1 MTWESPLS
9 APEVRQLQ
17 AILDNDPVAIFVS
30 DVESRQVLYANRRAR
45 ETLLPPDGG
54 EACCYHIA
62 GYQSACPFCHA
73 GRMSRDDV
81 LVREY
86 RHPLNGR
93 VYQLSGKLVDWGDR
107 PAHIEYVR
115 DVTEQRAES
124 ERADRLQEGL
134 KETFTSVP
142 CGLCVYRIEWPEIVP
157 LFHNP
162 AFYEVVG
169 YSDEHIRS
177 VREKT
182 DYLGVHPEDVGLLR
196 EKIAAAYHGGGSVRH
211 SYRLWNDRRGEYRW
225 INLDGTIKTHE
236 DGAKIFYGIYTDVS
250 ERVHLEE
257 ELKAANEKMQDIVN
271 AIPGGVAIYRVSDIF
286 ETVYFSDGV
295 PELTGY
301 TVEEYRE
308 LIKRDAIEMTYPED
322 AAMVAAKAREALR
335 DRTVADF
342 EFRKLHRDG
351 HIVWVHAQAKQVGEE
366 RGRPLLQCVFHNI
379 TALKETQL
387 ELDHL
392 VNSIPGGIAGYRVEE
407 GRFVPTY
414 FSAGVPALTGYTRE
428 EYGEIVRRD
437 AFDAVYEADRPRV
450 LAAARAALESG
461 KVLDISCRMRHK
473 NGTLVWLHLN
483 GRRMGPLSESTR
495 FYGVFTG
502 MSAEAQLFQSI
513 ANETADGIYV
523 IDRKNYDL
531 LYINES
537 RELFAK
543 SGGRVGQK
551 CYAALH
557 GRDAPCVFCTLH
569 SHAPDGKAHE
579 MAVDGSGR
587 FYTTRFMESDWNG
600 IPAYVKYVHDVTE
613 EVRTQKEK
621 ARLEQY
627 FQTVV
632 KHLPGGVAVVRY
644 KPDGSMIPEFLSD
657 GFAAMTGMTQE
668 AAWELYRR
676 DAMAGV
682 HPDDR
687 EAVAARMAEFIGGG
701 ESSCELIYRLKKGDG
716 GYIWVKNSLSMLQ
729 SEDGELR
736 IYAGYH
742 DMTREREE
750 REELRKQFND
760 RILQHYRT
768 PGPNALVVGH
778 CNVTRDQILEIIDH
792 TDSGLLST
800 FGTERETFFMGLSNL
815 VVDEEGRRIFREAY
829 LNGPSQAAFDRGDT
843 EIIRDFFVRLPK
855 EKRGRYVR
863 FKVNL
868 VETPDTGDV
877 TGILTVTDITEQTIS
892 ERILRRL
899 SVAGSDLVVDVDV
912 PEDRYR
918 VLNGEMDAGD
928 IPAQEGR
935 HSDRIAYMLQKQV
948 VPRDREQVK
957 TLLDPDY
964 IMERLQRE
972 DSYSFHYAIFGERGE
987 VLTKKLTVSAIDLR
1001 LGRVCLARADITDS
1015 VREQQGLLNVVAYTF
1030 ELLGLIQVVTRRMT
1044 MHTRQTVLE
1053 NLPPFVVEDYN
1064 ASIKLIARRYNP
1076 EGGTEEL
1083 ERQLRL
1089 ETMLRHLEEQPAGYD
1104 FVFPHRSEEGLR
1116 YKQITVL
1123 WGDGEH
1129 KTVCMVRADVTDM
1142 LAEERRSKKALEQAL
1157 ELAEEASRA
1166 KSDFLSSMS
1175 HDIRTPMNAI
1185 MGMTALASAYIDD
1198 PARVADCLRKI
1209 SVSSRHLLS
1218 LINDILDMS
1227 KIERGKIT
1235 LNRMEM
1241 SVPGLLEQLS
1251 TIIEPQARAAGLS
1264 FCARAGRVRQE
1275 RFIGDALRVSQILLN
1290 LLSNAVKFTPEGGR
1304 VEFFAEELSAESAG
1318 RVRYRFVVRD
1328 TGIGMSEE
1336 FLASM
1341 FDPFS
1346 RSREATRVEGTGLG
1360 LSIAKGLVD
1369 LMGGTISVESR
1380 PGEGSAF
1387 TVELECEAG
1396 GASGLPAGKAAGP
1409 QSAAPSEEA
1418 PFAGRRILVAEDNEI
1433 NAEILCGLLEIYGAE
1448 TVVRTNGAKAVREFR
1463 ERAPG
1468 TYDAVLMDIQMPEMN
1483 GYEAARAIRGLDRPD
1498 ARTVPIIAM
1507 TANACSE
1514 DVQAALAAG
1523 MTAHGAKPIDTAI
1536 LQSTLRRAL
1545 EDAGGGPP
1553 RA

>member
-1 MTWESPLS
+1 MTRESPLCT
-9 APEVRQLQ
+9 PEVRQLQ
-17 AILDNDPVAIFVS
+17 AILDNDPAAIFVS
-30 DVESRQVLYANRRAR
+30 DVESRRVLYANRQAR
-45 ETLLPPDGG
+45 ETLPAPAAG
-54 EACCYHIA
+54 EVCCYHIA

-73 GRMSRDDV
+73 GGMSRDSL

-93 VYQLSGKLVDWGDR
+93 VYQLSGKIVDWGDR

-115 DVTEQRAES
+115 DVTEQRAEA

-142 CGLCVYRIEWPEIVP
+142 CGLCVYRIEWPRIVP

-162 AFYEVVG
+162 AFYEIVG

-177 VREKT
+177 SREKT

-196 EKIAAAYHGGGSVRH
+196 EKIAAAYRGDGSLRH
-211 SYRLWNDRRGEYRW
+211 TYRLWNDRRGEYVW

-236 DGAKIFYGIYTDVS
+236 DGSRILYAIYTDVS
-250 ERVHLEE
+250 ARKRLEE
-257 ELKAANEKMQDIVN
+257 ELTAANEKMQDIVN
-271 AIPGGVAIYRVSDIF
+271 AIPGGVAIYRVADIF

-308 LIKRDAIEMTYPED
+308 LSKGDAAGMIYPED
-322 AAMVAAKAREALR
+322 TAMVVSKVREALR
-335 DRTVADF
+335 NRTVADF

-387 ELDHL
+387 ELGHL

-407 GRFVPTY
+407 GRFVPAY
-414 FSAGVPALTGYTRE
+414 FSAGVPALTGHTRE
-428 EYGEIVRRD
+428 EYGALLRRD

-450 LAAARAALESG
+450 LSAARVALESG
-461 KVLDISCRMRHK
+461 KVLDISYRMRHK
-473 NGTLVWLHLN
+473 NGSLVWLHLN
-483 GRRMGPLSESTR
+483 GRRMGPLSESSW

-543 SGGRVGQK
+543 SGGCVGQK

-557 GRDAPCVFCTLH
+557 GKDAPCAFCTLH

-579 MAVDGSGR
+579 MALEGNGR
-587 FYTTRFMESDWNG
+587 FYTTRFMETDWNG
-600 IPAYVKYVHDVTE
+600 IPAYVKYVHDVTG
-613 EVRTQKEK
+613 EVRVQREK

-632 KHLPGGVAVVRY
+632 KYLPGGVAVIRY
-644 KPDGSMIPEFLSD
+644 KPDGGMIPEFLSD

-668 AAWELYRR
+668 AAWELYQR

-682 HPDDR
+682 HPDDQEMVVR
-687 EAVAARMAEFIGGG
+687 QMAEFIASGK
-701 ESSCELIYRLKKGDG
+701 SSCELIYRLEKGGG
-716 GYIWVKNSLSMLQ
+716 GYVWVKNTLSMLQ

-750 REELRKQFND
+750 REELRRQFND

-768 PGPNALVVGH
+768 PGPDALIVGH
-778 CNVTRDQILEIIDH
+778 CNVTRNQILEIIDH
-792 TDSGLLST
+792 TDSGLLRT
-800 FGTERETFFMGLSNL
+800 FGGEREAFFMGLSNL
-815 VVDEEGRRIFREAY
+815 VADEDGRRIFREAY
-829 LNGPSQAAFDRGDT
+829 LNAPSLAAFERGDT
-843 EIIRDFFVRLPK
+843 EIVRDFFVKLPK
-855 EKRGRYVR
+855 ERRGRYVR

-899 SVAGSDLVVDVDV
+899 SLAGSDLVVDVDI

-928 IPAQEGR
+928 IPAREGR

-948 VPRDREQVK
+948 VPRDCEQVE
-957 TLLDPDY
+957 TLLDPAY
-964 IMERLQRE
+964 IMKRLRVE
-972 DSYSFHYAIFGERGE
+972 DSYSFHYAILGERGE

-1001 LGRVCLARADITDS
+1001 LGRVCFARADITDS
-1015 VREQQGLLNVVAYTF
+1015 VREQQGLLNVAAYTF
-1030 ELLGLIQVVTRRMT
+1030 ELLGLIQVVSRRMT
-1044 MHTRQTVLE
+1044 MHTRRTVLE
-1053 NLPPFVVEDYN
+1053 NLPPFVVEDYS
-1064 ASIKLIARRYNP
+1064 ASIGLVAEYYNP
-1076 EGGTEEL
+1076 GGGTEEL
-1083 ERQLRL
+1083 ESQLRL

-1198 PARVADCLRKI
+1198 PARVADCLQKI
-1209 SVSSRHLLS
+1209 SISSRHLLS

-1264 FCARAGRVRQE
+1264 FRAHAGQVRRE
-1275 RFIGDALRVSQILLN
+1275 RFFGDALRVSQILLN

-1304 VEFFAEELSAESAG
+1304 VELLAEELPTAG
-1318 RVRYRFVVRD
+1318 ADRVRYRFTVRD

-1336 FLASM
+1336 FLTTI
-1341 FDPFS
+1341 FDPFA
-1346 RSREATRVEGTGLG
+1346 RGREATRVEGTGLG

-1369 LMGGTISVESR
+1369 LMGGSISVESR
-1380 PGEGSAF
+1380 PGGGSVF

-1396 GASGLPAGKAAGP
+1396 GAFGPPAGEAGGP
-1409 QSAAPSEEA
+1409 QSAAPAEEA

-1448 TVVRTNGAKAVREFR
+1448 TVVRTDGAKAVREFR
-1463 ERAPG
+1463 NQPPG

-1507 TANACSE
+1507 TANAFSE

-1523 MTAHGAKPIDTAI
+1523 MTAHVAKPIDTAI

-1545 EDAGGGPP
+1545 EEADGPP
-1553 RA
+1553 RE

>member
-1 MTWESPLS
+1 MTRESPLCT
-9 APEVRQLQ
+9 PEVRQLQ
-17 AILDNDPVAIFVS
+17 AILDNDPAAIFVS
-30 DVESRQVLYANRRAR
+30 DVESRRVLYANRQAR
-45 ETLLPPDGG
+45 ETLPAPAAG
-54 EACCYHIA
+54 EVCCYHIA

-73 GRMSRDDV
+73 GGMSRDSL

-86 RHPLNGR
+86 RHPFNGR
-93 VYQLSGKLVDWGDR
+93 VYQLSGKIVDWGDR

-115 DVTEQRAES
+115 DVTEQRAEA

-142 CGLCVYRIEWPEIVP
+142 CGLCVYRIEWPRIVP

-162 AFYEVVG
+162 AFYEIVG

-177 VREKT
+177 SREKT

-196 EKIAAAYHGGGSVRH
+196 EKIAAAYRGDGSLRH
-211 SYRLWNDRRGEYRW
+211 TYRLWNDRRGEYVW

-236 DGAKIFYGIYTDVS
+236 DGSRILYAIYTDVS
-250 ERVHLEE
+250 ARKRLEE
-257 ELKAANEKMQDIVN
+257 ELTAANVKMQDIVN
-271 AIPGGVAIYRVSDIF
+271 AIPGGVAIYRVADIF

-308 LIKRDAIEMTYPED
+308 LSKGDAAGMIYPED
-322 AAMVAAKAREALR
+322 TAMVVSKVREALR
-335 DRTVADF
+335 NRTVADF

-387 ELDHL
+387 ELGHL

-407 GRFVPTY
+407 GRFVPAY
-414 FSAGVPALTGYTRE
+414 FSAGVPALTGHTRE
-428 EYGEIVRRD
+428 EYGALVRRD

-450 LAAARAALESG
+450 LSAARVALESG
-461 KVLDISCRMRHK
+461 KVLDISYRMRHK
-473 NGTLVWLHLN
+473 NGSLVWLHLN
-483 GRRMGPLSESTR
+483 GRRMGPLSESSW

-543 SGGRVGQK
+543 SGGCVGQK

-557 GRDAPCVFCTLH
+557 GKDAPCAFCTLH

-579 MAVDGSGR
+579 MALEGNGR
-587 FYTTRFMESDWNG
+587 FYTTRFMETDWNG
-600 IPAYVKYVHDVTE
+600 IPAYVKYVHDVTG
-613 EVRTQKEK
+613 EVRVQREK

-632 KHLPGGVAVVRY
+632 KYLPGGVAVIRY
-644 KPDGSMIPEFLSD
+644 KPDGGMIPEFLSD

-668 AAWELYRR
+668 AAWELYQR

-682 HPDDR
+682 HPDDQEMVVR
-687 EAVAARMAEFIGGG
+687 QMAEFIASGK
-701 ESSCELIYRLKKGDG
+701 SSCELIYRLEKGGG
-716 GYIWVKNSLSMLQ
+716 GYVWVKNTLSMLQ

-750 REELRKQFND
+750 REELRRQFND

-768 PGPNALVVGH
+768 PGPDALIVGH
-778 CNVTRDQILEIIDH
+778 CNVTRNQILEIIDH
-792 TDSGLLST
+792 TDSGLLRT
-800 FGTERETFFMGLSNL
+800 FGGEREAFFMGLSNL
-815 VVDEEGRRIFREAY
+815 VADEDGRRIFREAY
-829 LNGPSQAAFDRGDT
+829 LNAPSLAAFERGDT
-843 EIIRDFFVRLPK
+843 EIVRDFFVKLPK
-855 EKRGRYVR
+855 ERRGRYVR

-899 SVAGSDLVVDVDV
+899 SLAGSDLVVDVDI

-928 IPAQEGR
+928 IPAREGR

-948 VPRDREQVK
+948 VPRDREQVE
-957 TLLDPDY
+957 TLLDPAY
-964 IMERLQRE
+964 IMKRLRVE
-972 DSYSFHYAIFGERGE
+972 DSYSFHYAILGERGE

-1001 LGRVCLARADITDS
+1001 LGRVCFARADITDS
-1015 VREQQGLLNVVAYTF
+1015 VREQQGLLNVAAYTF
-1030 ELLGLIQVVTRRMT
+1030 ELLGLIQVVSGRMT
-1044 MHTRQTVLE
+1044 MHTRRTVLE
-1053 NLPPFVVEDYN
+1053 NLPPFVVEDYS
-1064 ASIKLIARRYNP
+1064 ASIGLVAEYYNP
-1076 EGGTEEL
+1076 GGGTEVL
-1083 ERQLRL
+1083 ESQLRL

-1198 PARVADCLRKI
+1198 PVRVADCLQKI
-1209 SVSSRHLLS
+1209 SISSRHLLS

-1264 FCARAGRVRQE
+1264 FRAHAGQVRRE
-1275 RFIGDALRVSQILLN
+1275 RFFGDALRVSQILLN

-1304 VEFFAEELSAESAG
+1304 VELLAEELPAAG
-1318 RVRYRFVVRD
+1318 ADRVRYRFTVRD
-1328 TGIGMSEE
+1328 TGVGMSEE
-1336 FLASM
+1336 FLTTI
-1341 FDPFS
+1341 FDPFA
-1346 RSREATRVEGTGLG
+1346 RGREATRVEGTGLG

-1369 LMGGTISVESR
+1369 LMGGSISVESR
-1380 PGEGSAF
+1380 PGGGSVF

-1396 GASGLPAGKAAGP
+1396 GAFGPPAGEAGGP
-1409 QSAAPSEEA
+1409 QSAVPAEEA

-1448 TVVRTNGAKAVREFR
+1448 TVVRTDGAKAVREFR
-1463 ERAPG
+1463 NQPPG

-1507 TANACSE
+1507 TANAFSE

-1523 MTAHGAKPIDTAI
+1523 MTAHVAKPIDTAI

-1545 EDAGGGPP
+1545 EEADGPP
-1553 RA
+1553 RE